1 MRNVMKTATLESKF
15 PLLSVEHGCI
25 VSKDADIT
33 VAYKV
38 ELPELFTLTKAEYE
52 AVHSTWAKA
61 VKVLPNYSIVH
72 KQDFFIEESYRPDIC
87 KDDLSFLNR
96 SFERHFNERPYL
108 QHTCY
113 LFLTKTTKERS
124 RTTSSFN
131 ALTRNFIIPKEM
143 TDRETVTR
151 FMESCEQ
158 FERIV
163 NDSGLLRMTR
173 LTDEEITGTD
183 TSAGIIE
190 KYFSL
195 SQEDTACL
203 QDLSL
208 GAGEMRIGDNY
219 LCLHTLSDP
228 EDLPSNVSTDCRY
241 ERLSTDRSDCR
252 LSFAAPIGILLTCN
266 HVVNQYLF
274 IDDSA
279 ESLRKFEQTARNMHS
294 LSRYSRSNQINREW
308 IEEYLNEAHSKGLTS
323 IRAHCNVMA
332 WSDDR
337 EKLMRIKNDVGSQL
351 ALMEAKPRHNTV
363 DVPTLFWAAIPGNAG
378 DFPFEE
384 SFHTFIEQA
393 LCLFIGET
401 SYKDSLSP
409 FGIRMVD
416 RLTGKPVHLDISDL
430 PMKNGTITNRNK
442 FILGPSGSGKSFLTN
457 HIVRQYYEQGTHVL
471 LVDTGNSY
479 QGLCNLIHART
490 HGEDGIYF
498 TYKEEDPIAFNP
510 FYVEDGVFDIEK
522 KESIK
527 TLILTLWKREDEP
540 PTRAEEVA
548 LSNAVNLFLE
558 NIRKDRSIKPS
569 FNSFYEFIRDEY
581 QDILREKRTREKDFD
596 VFNFLNVLEPYYRGG
611 EYDYLLNSDKQLDL
625 LNKRFIVFE
634 LDNIK
639 DNKVLFPI
647 VTIII
652 METFINK
659 MRKLKGIRKMI
670 LLEEAWKAIS
680 KEGMAEYLKYLFKT
694 VRKFFGEAVVV
705 TQEVEDIISSP
716 IVKSTII
723 NNSDCKIL
731 LDQRKYMNRFDQIQE
746 LLGLTDK
753 EKAQILS
760 INMANNP
767 NRLYKEVWIGLG
779 GTQSAVYATEVSM
792 EEYLCYTTEE
802 TEKVQVLNKAR
813 QLGGSVEA
821 AIRLLANERREGA
834 I

>member
-87 KDDLSFLNR
+87 KDDLSFLSR

-113 LFLTKTTKERS
+113 LFLTKTTKERN

-143 TDRETVTR
+143 TDRETITR

-208 GAGEMRIGDNY
+208 GAGEMKIGDNY

-228 EDLPSNVSTDCRY
+228 EDLPSNVATDCRY

-337 EKLMRIKNDVGSQL
+337 EKLKRIKNDVGSQL

-384 SFHTFIEQA
+384 SF
-393 LCLFIGET
+393 
-401 SYKDSLSP
+401 LS
-409 FGIRMVD
+409 
-416 RLTGKPVHLDISDL
+416 
-430 PMKNGTITNRNK
+430 
-442 FILGPSGSGKSFLTN
+442 
-457 HIVRQYYEQGTHVL
+457 
-471 LVDTGNSY
+471 
-479 QGLCNLIHART
+479 
-490 HGEDGIYF
+490 
-498 TYKEEDPIAFNP
+498 
-510 FYVEDGVFDIEK
+510 
-522 KESIK
+522 
-527 TLILTLWKREDEP
+527 
-540 PTRAEEVA
+540 
-548 LSNAVNLFLE
+548 
-558 NIRKDRSIKPS
+558 
-569 FNSFYEFIRDEY
+569 
-581 QDILREKRTREKDFD
+581 
-596 VFNFLNVLEPYYRGG
+596 RG
-611 EYDYLLNSDKQLDL
+611 
-625 LNKRFIVFE
+625 
-634 LDNIK
+634 
-639 DNKVLFPI
+639 
-647 VTIII
+647 
-652 METFINK
+652 
-659 MRKLKGIRKMI
+659 
-670 LLEEAWKAIS
+670 
-680 KEGMAEYLKYLFKT
+680 
-694 VRKFFGEAVVV
+694 
-705 TQEVEDIISSP
+705 
-716 IVKSTII
+716 
-723 NNSDCKIL
+723 
-731 LDQRKYMNRFDQIQE
+731 
-746 LLGLTDK
+746 
-753 EKAQILS
+753 
-760 INMANNP
+760 
-767 NRLYKEVWIGLG
+767 
-779 GTQSAVYATEVSM
+779 
-792 EEYLCYTTEE
+792 
-802 TEKVQVLNKAR
+802 
-813 QLGGSVEA
+813 
-821 AIRLLANERREGA
+821 
-834 I
+834 

>member
-87 KDDLSFLNR
+87 KDDLSFLSR

-113 LFLTKTTKERS
+113 LFLTKTTKERN

-143 TDRETVTR
+143 TDRETITR

-208 GAGEMRIGDNY
+208 GAGEMKIGDNY

-228 EDLPSNVSTDCRY
+228 EDLPSNVATDCRY

-279 ESLRKFEQTARNMHS
+279 ENLRKFEQTARNMHS

-308 IEEYLNEAHSKGLTS
+308 
-323 IRAHCNVMA
+323 
-332 WSDDR
+332 
-337 EKLMRIKNDVGSQL
+337 
-351 ALMEAKPRHNTV
+351 
-363 DVPTLFWAAIPGNAG
+363 
-378 DFPFEE
+378 
-384 SFHTFIEQA
+384 
-393 LCLFIGET
+393 
-401 SYKDSLSP
+401 
-409 FGIRMVD
+409 
-416 RLTGKPVHLDISDL
+416 
-430 PMKNGTITNRNK
+430 
-442 FILGPSGSGKSFLTN
+442 
-457 HIVRQYYEQGTHVL
+457 VR
-471 LVDTGNSY
+471 
-479 QGLCNLIHART
+479 
-490 HGEDGIYF
+490 
-498 TYKEEDPIAFNP
+498 
-510 FYVEDGVFDIEK
+510 YV
-522 KESIK
+522 
-527 TLILTLWKREDEP
+527 
-540 PTRAEEVA
+540 
-548 LSNAVNLFLE
+548 AV
-558 NIRKDRSIKPS
+558 
-569 FNSFYEFIRDEY
+569 
-581 QDILREKRTREKDFD
+581 
-596 VFNFLNVLEPYYRGG
+596 
-611 EYDYLLNSDKQLDL
+611 
-625 LNKRFIVFE
+625 
-634 LDNIK
+634 
-639 DNKVLFPI
+639 
-647 VTIII
+647 
-652 METFINK
+652 
-659 MRKLKGIRKMI
+659 
-670 LLEEAWKAIS
+670 
-680 KEGMAEYLKYLFKT
+680 
-694 VRKFFGEAVVV
+694 
-705 TQEVEDIISSP
+705 
-716 IVKSTII
+716 
-723 NNSDCKIL
+723 
-731 LDQRKYMNRFDQIQE
+731 
-746 LLGLTDK
+746 
-753 EKAQILS
+753 
-760 INMANNP
+760 
-767 NRLYKEVWIGLG
+767 
-779 GTQSAVYATEVSM
+779 
-792 EEYLCYTTEE
+792 
-802 TEKVQVLNKAR
+802 
-813 QLGGSVEA
+813 
-821 AIRLLANERREGA
+821 
-834 I
+834 